1 MMAKSDAIDNMIT
14 YPWCYMPPEMH
25 FLSPKDLTE
34 AMFAFSLSRMQDELN
49 DSNLSVFL
57 LPPLNK
63 FEKVRSKQG
72 KYVLIP
78 TALDYSFLFRGQT
91 DFYEECLPTL
101 YRKAKTVEELL
112 LDRLRICEFEDYL
125 RQFPQVKDFERLNFK
140 IDYIGLAQHYGLRT
154 EVIDLT
160 SSLNVALFFAMCNM
174 SNDGKTFY
182 PQQEDKEYIGYIYA
196 VKTFDFEREEI
207 SSLFDGKLS
216 VIGMQPFYRPGNQRG
231 FGLHL
236 EKGETMTGLLYSF
249 SYTKQDSEAIFD
261 YFLKGDIL
269 WHEDEISR
277 VAREIKDANIFSFHA
292 LDKCFRRYFK
302 GNRSAKKEMR
312 NKLRAMGCEFQKV
325 SMWKIDQNTLTKM
338 QADYVRHGGF
348 DGMNAIVQREIRDEY
363 GHTKH
368 CIDTNTLTNLL
379 LMKFPQS
386 GCKAPDDY
394 VSPFDYEESRDKTVW
409 GFSSTHIE
417 QEKQTIPNPE
427 TRRVDKWTGDWRT
440 LNIDYHRDKK
450 LKMKAVRMH

>member
-1 MMAKSDAIDNMIT
+1 
-14 YPWCYMPPEMH
+14 
-25 FLSPKDLTE
+25 
-34 AMFAFSLSRMQDELN
+34 
-49 DSNLSVFL
+49 
-57 LPPLNK
+57 
-63 FEKVRSKQG
+63 
-72 KYVLIP
+72 
-78 TALDYSFLFRGQT
+78 
-91 DFYEECLPTL
+91 
-101 YRKAKTVEELL
+101 
-112 LDRLRICEFEDYL
+112 
-125 RQFPQVKDFERLNFK
+125 
-140 IDYIGLAQHYGLRT
+140 
-154 EVIDLT
+154 
-160 SSLNVALFFAMCNM
+160 
-174 SNDGKTFY
+174 
-182 PQQEDKEYIGYIYA
+182 
-196 VKTFDFEREEI
+196 
-207 SSLFDGKLS
+207 
-216 VIGMQPFYRPGNQRG
+216 
-231 FGLHL
+231 
-236 EKGETMTGLLYSF
+236 
-249 SYTKQDSEAIFD
+249 
-261 YFLKGDIL
+261 
-269 WHEDEISR
+269 
-277 VAREIKDANIFSFHA
+277 
-292 LDKCFRRYFK
+292 
-302 GNRSAKKEMR
+302 MR